1 LVMRNKDI
9 YIISSSNS
17 LKASSEE
24 YVDCFGGIYTH
35 PINKL
40 SSLTHNNSYMIY
52 IIRNPILTEHCF
64 IFI

>member
-1 LVMRNKDI
+1 MSSLYLCKLVMRNKDI

-35 PINKL
+35 PIIKL
-40 SSLTHNNSYMIY
+40 SSVTHDISFDNC
-52 IIRNPILTEHCF
+52 TH
-64 IFI
+64 